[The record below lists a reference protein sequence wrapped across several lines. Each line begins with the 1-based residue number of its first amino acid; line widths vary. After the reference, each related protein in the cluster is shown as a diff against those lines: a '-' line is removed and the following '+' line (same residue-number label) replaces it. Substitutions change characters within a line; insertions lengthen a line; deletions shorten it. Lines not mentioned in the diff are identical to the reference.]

1 MVTPYFPPEGGGLE
15 RYATTIASR
24 LAADHGWRVVF
35 VTSGTRGSSA
45 AVTMEE
51 GFKVY
56 RLPAQVILS
65 RTPLALSWPRRVAAI
80 ARKEQATLINAHAPV
95 PGLADA
101 AAMTKGRRPFVLTYH
116 AGPMHKG
123 KVVADGAI
131 KIYEKTLLRYTALRS
146 NMVIC
151 NSNFVQDA
159 FARDFS
165 GKSVVVPPGVDASE
179 FRPGDRKRRGA
190 ILFVAHLDT
199 GMEFKGLGTL
209 LEAVGAL
216 VADGTDVTL
225 EVVGSGQLLPSYRS
239 KAAALGLGPDR
250 VRFSGRLSGLE
261 LKDAYHR
268 SSVAALPSGNESF
281 GMFLAE
287 AMACGLP
294 VVASRTGGIPDVVRD
309 GETGLLVTHGDVTE
323 LSNALRRVVEDPS
336 LAARMGTAGRRRAES
351 EFAWEARARATHD
364 AFVTTLDRTT
374 PIPRVRSS
382 RVASTTESGAV
393 RGAPIGRDTPHSRRE
408 AERWRRGSRGG
419 TVPTRVLPEESG
431 GIQHWE
437 IGVPPSRPLRVTQV
451 TSRYPPDLG
460 GMERAVKELS
470 EALAVELGGPVEV
483 ITGFH
488 GGTSTVQEGR
498 VLVRRLR
505 SFDVEVT
512 PVAPRLV
519 WALARSPRPD
529 WFHVHVAHA
538 GTGEAVAL
546 VARLRRVPFIAH
558 VHIDAEPTTW
568 MGFLLGGYQKVIL
581 ARVLA
586 GASLVLVPTDSYRP
600 LLIEKYRLD
609 PNRVRVLPYGTLME
623 TRVAGHPVQAP
634 GGTRIRLLTVGR
646 MAREKNLPL
655 LIDTVGALV
664 DGDHLD
670 VELEVVGDGPVRE
683 ELARHITDHGL
694 GSRVHLVGRRDGS
707 ALVESYD
714 GCDIF
719 AMTSLVDSFGIV
731 LIEAMA
737 RGVPVIAPDIVGV
750 RDVVIDGVNGL
761 LVEHTVESVRAAVL
775 RVLFEPGLREHL
787 IAGALTH
794 ASRYQWPE
802 IARQYLRLC
811 REARVIPGEVS
822 PS

>member
-35 VTSGTRGSSA
+35 VTSGTRGSPA

-80 ARKEQATLINAHAPV
+80 AREEQAALINAHAPV

-123 KVVADGAI
+123 KAIADGAI
-131 KIYEKTLLRYTALRS
+131 KIYERTLLRYTALRS

-151 NSNFVQDA
+151 NSNFVRDA

-179 FRPGDRKRRGA
+179 FRPGDCQRRGA

-216 VADGTDVTL
+216 VADGIEVTL

-250 VRFSGRLSGLE
+250 VRFSGRLAGPE

-294 VVASRTGGIPDVVRD
+294 VVASRTGGIPDVVAD
-309 GETGLLVTHGDVTE
+309 GETGLLVTHGDVAE

-336 LAARMGTAGRRRAES
+336 LAARMGSAGRRRAES

-364 AFVTTLDRTT
+364 AFVATLDRTA
-374 PIPRVRSS
+374 PIPRVQSS
-382 RVASTTESGAV
+382 RIAANRTTTESGAV
-393 RGAPIGRDTPHSRRE
+393 RGAPSGRDMSHSRRG
-408 AERWRRGSRGG
+408 AERWRRGSRDGA
-419 TVPTRVLPEESG
+419 VPTSGSPEVSG
-431 GIQHWE
+431 GIQHGE
-437 IGVPPSRPLRVTQV
+437 IGVPPSGPLRVTQV

-470 EALAVELGGPVEV
+470 EALAAELGGPVEV

-488 GGTSTVQEGR
+488 GGTSTVQEGGVR
-498 VLVRRLR
+498 VRRLR
-505 SFDVEVT
+505 SFDIEVT

-519 WALARSPRPD
+519 WTLARGPRPD
-529 WFHVHVAHA
+529 LFHVHVAHA
-538 GTGEAVAL
+538 GTGEAVAM
-546 VARLRRVPFIAH
+546 VARCPAGTVRCPRPHRCRAH
-558 VHIDAEPTTW
+558 
-568 MGFLLGGYQKVIL
+568 
-581 ARVLA
+581 
-586 GASLVLVPTDSYRP
+586 
-600 LLIEKYRLD
+600 
-609 PNRVRVLPYGTLME
+609 
-623 TRVAGHPVQAP
+623 
-634 GGTRIRLLTVGR
+634 
-646 MAREKNLPL
+646 
-655 LIDTVGALV
+655 
-664 DGDHLD
+664 HLD
-670 VELEVVGDGPVRE
+670 GLPSRRLPEGDTGQGAGPR
-683 ELARHITDHGL
+683 RPRPRPHGQL
-694 GSRVHLVGRRDGS
+694 S
-707 ALVESYD
+707 AP
-714 GCDIF
+714 
-719 AMTSLVDSFGIV
+719 A
-731 LIEAMA
+731 
-737 RGVPVIAPDIVGV
+737 
-750 RDVVIDGVNGL
+750 
-761 LVEHTVESVRAAVL
+761 H
-775 RVLFEPGLREHL
+775 
-787 IAGALTH
+787 
-794 ASRYQWPE
+794 
-802 IARQYLRLC
+802 
-811 REARVIPGEVS
+811 
-822 PS
+822 